1 MVPDKLIV
9 ADDAEGRPVNEPL
22 ILPKPVLFPAA
33 GAKVAAT
40 NFVLPDP
47 LTTKFKVGAL
57 YPPKYPTF
65 TIVTEPAF
73 PLKYSLTAYGV

>member
-1 MVPDKLIV
+1 MVEDALG
-9 ADDAEGRPVNEPL
+9 ADVKDPL
-22 ILPKPVLFPAA
+22 ILPKPLLFEDA

-40 NFVLPDP
+40 NFVVPDP